1 MSEKA
6 LSLNESTKVSIG
18 FIVTFIV
25 PLTVWLAGL
34 SYMVAQTRE
43 ELKNLSQKIE
53 QKNQFEREV
62 IDRLARIE
70 EKLQKEQAYISE
82 KRR

>member
-1 MSEKA
+1 
-6 LSLNESTKVSIG
+6 
-18 FIVTFIV
+18 
-25 PLTVWLAGL
+25 
-34 SYMVAQTRE
+34 MVAQTRE